1 MFTCGSFLIFVTGFI
16 STNGHPIDPKVVL
29 AVSNGFG
36 ITIIGAALLI
46 TTVIALIACTCCKQ
60 RRDGFKEFRN
70 PTTGGHIGFT
80 NTLSEL
86 AIFPPPVT
94 VQPQH
99 PPSDDGSSEVNVHP
113 PSRPAA
119 FSCVVPSI
127 TDWFVDRN
135 GNFPRQQLFY
145 QKEIG
150 KGWFGKVVKG
160 EARGA
165 KVVVRILREDATPEE
180 KGYFLHEA
188 KPFRDLKH
196 KNISRLYGRCLEHD
210 PFLLLFEY
218 CTNGDLKSFLVT
230 NSGSRNAITEQKIS
244 LKMMIDVTE
253 GLKFMNEHGFIHTD
267 LAARNCLVASDLT
280 VKIGDYG
287 TSVDKYQ
294 NEYYI
299 VGDVAVPI
307 RWCAPET
314 LTCTQTTIETKE
326 VTEGGNVWSLAVLL
340 WEIAEFGKMPFL
352 DLTDDEVI
360 TRVLV
365 QGSVRLPPPNCSFG
379 HYLHNVMTLCWRME
393 NRANIEQIL
402 MMLMYLK
409 NNPFQESDFESRWKA
424 LKPNTVVV
432 VDNHTPIHSP
442 RHTELAQRP
451 HLTAKLEFDS
461 GVDLEIKPTDENPD
475 SCRTSTPNTVSPQLS
490 VASEDIFQP
499 VQHKSPS
506 MTNLK
511 GSLEDVTQFD
521 SWLMGVEQKTEEDR
535 NFVKNISEAIKNLD
549 ETLALEKT
557 SSSSQDSSME
567 GSKKPLLEFKLG
579 PTGNEKKGDSSSS
592 DTEEETWRNRIE
604 RGEFT
609 EKVKEKSKSVTDL
622 MVLTHID
629 SEGSESDSLPSLTR
643 QYSVK
648 KTTVKGVSYT
658 GIGFGSEGNI
668 RNAVLSEELQD
679 KLKQLT
685 TWKTETQSFL
695 VKGASEKNNKNLP
708 FMGVEEVS
716 APIISMG
723 DEDSSVPNSSSVSTT
738 PIAAAEDVTGSHITT
753 FSSDSA
759 SDVTAISNSLSE
771 QSIVNIKTN
780 PVNKETVMIEENN
793 VYSDCIKGSL
803 VNNEHSV
810 SSNVRISEN
819 VGTNDHRQLVVD
831 SKQTASSHSNKNSVP
846 EIVITESEIS
856 QVLDEPEPSVDM
868 QYVVD
873 IKPRKFVF
881 VCEETGLASDSSD
894 DEKNSP
900 QDVKTIIEPQQE
912 TSCSVI
918 LGSCEEH
925 TLDYFKGLKTTFTP
939 NVSYDGVI
947 ENQTEG
953 SYDLLDE
960 HSVKEESKIL
970 EKNLVDKKLPEVA
983 LVTLSDQAVI
993 NLSKDRDKN
1002 FEEEHI
1008 SKRDIRENKPGVE
1021 DGEENVSQNN
1031 SMNFNESLLHIID
1044 SFIDNERAY
1053 TALSIVPE
1061 KDLSLDISPNTKK
1074 LFPVEEVVEK
1084 SMWSDQENYTSPYGV
1099 ESSYSYENSSEE
1111 LLVDGPID
1119 GKKLSEQV
1127 NVPSSPLKIENPF
1140 ISDKSSEKHLVGPEL
1155 VEKHLIG
1162 PEIDEKSFSTI
1173 ESPFTSKNL
1182 IVENFVQNP
1191 LVENMFPTDLTSS
1204 FKTEN
1209 PFISEPSSEECSVE
1223 VPVDENMFSN
1233 VLDLGIPFPSKNFT
1247 KEPLVEST
1255 IGESIFSKHANLGS
1269 PEKMENRFTSRRSS
1283 EEHLVDITFNEC
1295 SSSDQLHLDLNNPSE
1310 TDESSVSSR
1319 NSSKEHLFKASF
1331 DENTSNLQLSTS
1343 PEIDNL
1349 HTSRTSI
1356 EENLVDVTLNQHTF
1370 PNHVDLDNPFKMKI
1384 ISSSENYTEETLIKT
1399 PNITSPDRIENLFT
1413 TANSSKEQLE
1423 DDFSR
1428 KNTLSKQTDLD
1439 SPFKMDNLV
1448 LSRHSSEEHLVSAPV
1463 HENKF
1468 SQKLELSSPCKTES
1482 DFRSEKSSVEHLVK
1496 ALDDNKFSK
1505 MLELESTFIS
1515 ENSSEEHLES
1525 PTLNKKTFSKQ
1536 TDLESPVKIENLIS
1550 LGNSYKEN
1558 LVEAP
1563 VEENKSS
1570 NESTLGKIENTLT
1583 SGNSSKENLV
1593 NPTLNKNTFSN
1604 QKDLNSPKEE
1614 SLVLSGNISKEY
1626 LVEAPVDENKSS
1638 KMLEL
1643 SSTCPITNTFTL
1655 ENSSK
1660 EHLED
1665 AKLNRHTFSK
1675 EIDVESP
1682 FKMENFISS
1691 ENSSVE
1697 HLVKPP
1703 VGENKFSKML
1713 ELPSPCEIESTFIS
1727 KNSSE
1732 EHHVDDAQL
1741 NKNTFSKQI
1750 DLNSPKVE
1758 ILVPS
1763 GKSSEVEHK
1772 SLVEEPIDENKF
1784 SKKLEISIPCKIEN
1798 TISSEEHFVEAP
1810 FPFNQPEPVD
1820 IHSNITSVKAKS
1832 LDSFLSPKNGYE
1844 HFVTLRNGL
1853 YVEDDSHITNFVPVF
1868 NMTESVS
1875 ENAFMSQNL
1884 YYDPYFSVDSGHS
1897 SDRCIEQDK
1906 KMNDLKNRLED
1917 VVKSGSDFQLKNSEE
1932 EYGGKLLTP
1941 DDERSS
1947 DSGFRD
1953 KGSLSESVEDTCD
1966 EKYNLEDIDA
1976 ELDEFTLKNI
1986 DKEDLKYYEHLVDS
2000 DREPTPGWFLHVRPE
2015 STTVDAKESGWL
2027 SQSTED
2033 EERLPLT
2040 IDAEFA
2046 AAIRNELKEKL
2057 PCAQQVEKTEEDA
2070 SPEQEPA
2077 TDKFTYPSQLSPI
2090 LEEQESNQSSLQLND
2105 CSPVFIL
2112 PPPEIKTDTFKQDI
2126 VKAFESL
2133 ESSKNG
2139 IIMEDLEDGNGL
2151 MLFSDDR
2158 IIVDDDV
2165 LIVDTET
2172 NEATLIESP
2181 KPQSHLAFIL
2191 TKKEPEVFIDND
2203 SPEVNSEIYVLT
2215 PDNAP
2220 LTPNSVNTDSH
2231 SSPENANM
2239 SGLFLS
2245 PCSIRSDLFD
2255 SGPPSLPFDLG
2266 QSLEEVEDI
2275 PVCEETVIE
2284 NFTSRI
2290 CNGDTSDHIMDNE
2303 KDILKGEEKEVDNN
2317 KIDVM
2322 EVELAKD
2329 STNKLLEPL
2338 NTLKDHEENNK
2349 KSCGIEVTLDQSS
2362 PADSNLKRSLSDEK
2376 VSKHLRA
2383 EVEIDRLISWSNK
2396 ENEIENTNH
2405 LNSNTTLRN
2414 DWLKD
2419 LFTNNINSAEMN
2431 SKEDKNHVNSNLR
2444 KTDWPTIEELVYEKR
2459 SEKSEQNHCLKPNIT
2474 STLALMSPDLSSAD
2488 SKSLAS
2494 SFSSTPSSDENKT
2507 VAMSTEDSDSSKSN
2521 EKLPKPNS
2529 LNLKSD
2535 ASGAPMPSP
2544 EDAEKG
2550 WRPTICQLMEL
2561 TDQAAADGEEMTT
2574 SFIEPDEN
2582 GIYTPDWESDISEE
2596 QSSSSGEFVWKEG
2609 DTEDLLKCV
2618 GTDTNSLNDEIIG
2631 GGMERIEEEDEDC
2644 SSCNDSDTSSETSSG
2659 TEFVPSTWNA
2669 MAIPMKSALKVNT
2682 PQKKNEQK
2690 RVVFKKEKYQCIYEY
2705 PREESDNEE
2714 EEFSPVMWQTPTTPV
2729 FDYSVFADWELADGE
2744 IISTPIDSV
2753 DSDSEE
2759 SKKPKKEEAEA
2770 EFDFYRLDYNPG
2782 LNPERPWSDSLPE
2795 DDADFSPLASDL
2807 APVRLGDLRHT
2818 KATLRLELPQL
2829 RPDQGEASILDSVS
2843 DAPP

>member
-1 MFTCGSFLIFVTGFI
+1 MFTCGYILIFAAGFI
-16 STNGHPIDPKVVL
+16 SSNGHPIDPRVIL
-29 AVSNGFG
+29 PVSNGFG
-36 ITIIGAALLI
+36 ITIIGAALLF
-46 TTVIALIACTCCKQ
+46 TTVVALIACTCCKQ

-70 PTTGGHIGFT
+70 PTVSGGNIGFT

-94 VQPQH
+94 VQQQH
-99 PPSDDGSSEVNVHP
+99 PSSDDDPPHVNVHP
-113 PSRPAA
+113 PSRPAP
-119 FSCVVPSI
+119 FSCVVPSV

-299 VGDVAVPI
+299 VGDIAVPI

-340 WEIAEFGKMPFL
+340 WEIAEFGKLPYQE
-352 DLTDDEVI
+352 LTDDEVI
-360 TRVLV
+360 TKVLV

-409 NNPFQESDFESRWKA
+409 NNPFQESDFESRWRA

-511 GSLEDVTQFD
+511 GSLEDVAQFD

-535 NFVKNISEAIKNLD
+535 KFVKNISEAIKNLD

-567 GSKKPLLEFKLG
+567 GSKKPLLDFKLG
-579 PTGNEKKGDSSSS
+579 PTGSEKKGDSSSS

-695 VKGASEKNNKNLP
+695 VKGASEKNNKNLL
-708 FMGVEEVS
+708 FTATKETS
-716 APIISMG
+716 APIVSVG
-723 DEDSSVPNSSSVSTT
+723 DDSSVPVISSATTT
-738 PIAAAEDVTGSHITT
+738 PIAAAKDITT
-753 FSSDSA
+753 SQIASLSNDSTNIMP
-759 SDVTAISNSLSE
+759 DITAISSSCPEENP
-771 QSIVNIKTN
+771 IVNKKAEN
-780 PVNKETVMIEENN
+780 VNKESVMKEEKN
-793 VYSDCIKGSL
+793 VHSDCIKSNL
-803 VNNEHSV
+803 VDNEHTV
-810 SSNVRISEN
+810 KSNIKISEN
-819 VGTNDHRQLVVD
+819 VGVNDCHQLVVD
-831 SKQTASSHSNKNSVP
+831 SHQSASSHSIKDPVP
-846 EIVITESEIS
+846 EIVITESEKTQI
-856 QVLDEPEPSVDM
+856 LDEPEPSVDM

-873 IKPRKFVF
+873 VKPRKFVF
-881 VCEETGLASDSSD
+881 VCKDADSLSDSSD
-894 DEKNSP
+894 DEDNSV
-900 QDVKTIIEPQQE
+900 QDVKVSESQQE
-912 TSCSVI
+912 ERSSSVI

-939 NVSYDGVI
+939 NVSYVDAVETQAEVSSG
-947 ENQTEG
+947 
-953 SYDLLDE
+953 LLDE
-960 HSVKEESKIL
+960 NSVKEESCNV
-970 EKNLVDKKLPEVA
+970 ENHPAAKKLPDVA
-983 LVTLSDQAVI
+983 VVTFSDQFVI
-993 NLSKDRDKN
+993 NSSESSGQRFD
-1002 FEEEHI
+1002 EEHI
-1008 SKRDIRENKPGVE
+1008 TNNTTSDNKFDVE
-1021 DGEENVSQNN
+1021 DQQKREKNISK
-1031 SMNFNESLLHIID
+1031 NFSGFDESFLHIID

-1053 TALSIVPE
+1053 TAPLIVPE
-1061 KDLSLDISPNTKK
+1061 ELSVDLSVNSKK
-1074 LFPVEEVVEK
+1074 VFSVEDAVEK
-1084 SMWSDQENYTSPYGV
+1084 NTFSNPIVEAPLDENISKPENVSSPHII
-1099 ESSYSYENSSEE
+1099 ENIFITNKSSEE
-1111 LLVDGPID
+1111 NLDGPEID
-1119 GKKLSEQV
+1119 AIKLTKQV
-1127 NVPSSPLKIENPF
+1127 DLSSPFKMESIFSSEYSAETPISKNITYLDTDITSPSEKQNPFTLETNKECPAEAPIQENMFSKQLDLSPFVMESPFSSEKLVKENLVETSISGIENPF
-1140 ISDKSSEKHLVGPEL
+1140 RSEAALSEKVTLKENIFYKEVDPDSPI
-1155 VEKHLIG
+1155 K
-1162 PEIDEKSFSTI
+1162 I
-1173 ESPFTSKNL
+1173 ENHFVS
-1182 IVENFVQNP
+1182 ENFMETP
-1191 LVENMFPTDLTSS
+1191 SGTNMISKHTDLTT
-1204 FKTEN
+1204 FAVKQN
-1209 PFISEPSSEECSVE
+1209 PFISETPEKNIDVTLNENMSSKYDGPFPSENSIQNTITGNTFIKHLDLTNPSKIGNSITSRTSFEEDLLDILTNENVFSKQVDIDSPSKMGSIVSSEEHLIQTPIDGNKLAKGVE
-1223 VPVDENMFSN
+1223 LSSPSEIITTFSSGSSSEEQLFDTSFNENKFFNHVDFDGSSQIKSPVSSGSSSEEESLDDKNKVSKEVEFSSPSRIDTTTSSGIASEERLVDTNSNQNKLFKQVDLDSSSKMESPVSSGNSSEEHLVQSLDDENKFSKN
-1233 VLDLGIPFPSKNFT
+1233 IEFSSPSKIETTFSSETSFEEHLVDTNSNQNKLLKQVNLNSSSKT
-1247 KEPLVEST
+1247 ESPDTSVNLSEEHLVESLGDEKKVSKDVNFPRPCDINT
-1255 IGESIFSKHANLGS
+1255 RFSSG
-1269 PEKMENRFTSRRSS
+1269 RSS
-1283 EEHLVDITFNEC
+1283 EEHLVKAPLNE
-1295 SSSDQLHLDLNNPSE
+1295 
-1310 TDESSVSSR
+1310 
-1319 NSSKEHLFKASF
+1319 
-1331 DENTSNLQLSTS
+1331 
-1343 PEIDNL
+1343 
-1349 HTSRTSI
+1349 
-1356 EENLVDVTLNQHTF
+1356 
-1370 PNHVDLDNPFKMKI
+1370 
-1384 ISSSENYTEETLIKT
+1384 
-1399 PNITSPDRIENLFT
+1399 NI
-1413 TANSSKEQLE
+1413 
-1423 DDFSR
+1423 
-1428 KNTLSKQTDLD
+1428 
-1439 SPFKMDNLV
+1439 
-1448 LSRHSSEEHLVSAPV
+1448 
-1463 HENKF
+1463 
-1468 SQKLELSSPCKTES
+1468 ELSSPCKTV
-1482 DFRSEKSSVEHLVK
+1482 SS
-1496 ALDDNKFSK
+1496 F
-1505 MLELESTFIS
+1505 
-1515 ENSSEEHLES
+1515 
-1525 PTLNKKTFSKQ
+1525 
-1536 TDLESPVKIENLIS
+1536 
-1550 LGNSYKEN
+1550 
-1558 LVEAP
+1558 
-1563 VEENKSS
+1563 
-1570 NESTLGKIENTLT
+1570 
-1583 SGNSSKENLV
+1583 
-1593 NPTLNKNTFSN
+1593 
-1604 QKDLNSPKEE
+1604 
-1614 SLVLSGNISKEY
+1614 
-1626 LVEAPVDENKSS
+1626 
-1638 KMLEL
+1638 
-1643 SSTCPITNTFTL
+1643 
-1655 ENSSK
+1655 
-1660 EHLED
+1660 
-1665 AKLNRHTFSK
+1665 
-1675 EIDVESP
+1675 
-1682 FKMENFISS
+1682 
-1691 ENSSVE
+1691 
-1697 HLVKPP
+1697 
-1703 VGENKFSKML
+1703 
-1713 ELPSPCEIESTFIS
+1713 
-1727 KNSSE
+1727 
-1732 EHHVDDAQL
+1732 
-1741 NKNTFSKQI
+1741 
-1750 DLNSPKVE
+1750 
-1758 ILVPS
+1758 
-1763 GKSSEVEHK
+1763 
-1772 SLVEEPIDENKF
+1772 
-1784 SKKLEISIPCKIEN
+1784 
-1798 TISSEEHFVEAP
+1798 SSEEHFVEAP

-1820 IHSNITSVKAKS
+1820 IHSNITSMKAKS

-1853 YVEDDSHITNFVPVF
+1853 YMEDDSHITNFVPVF

-1986 DKEDLKYYEHLVDS
+1986 DKEDLKYYEQLVEP
-2000 DREPTPGWFLHVRPE
+2000 DRESTSGWFLHVRPD
-2015 STTVDAKESGWL
+2015 STAANGKDNGWL

-2112 PPPEIKTDTFKQDI
+2112 PPPEIKTDTFKEDI

-2133 ESSKNG
+2133 ESTKNG

-2151 MLFSDDR
+2151 MVFNDDR

-2191 TKKEPEVFIDND
+2191 TKKEPESFIDND
-2203 SPEVNSEIYVLT
+2203 SPEVNSDVYILT

-2275 PVCEETVIE
+2275 PACEETVIE
-2284 NFTSRI
+2284 NFASGI
-2290 CNGDTSDHIMDNE
+2290 CNGDAPYHI
-2303 KDILKGEEKEVDNN
+2303 IDNN
-2317 KIDVM
+2317 KIISTGNETELVDNKKIDVVK
-2322 EVELAKD
+2322 VEIQKD
-2329 STNKLLEPL
+2329 STNIFEPL
-2338 NTLKDHEENNK
+2338 TTTKDLEENNK
-2349 KSCGIEVTLDQSS
+2349 KSNGIEVNIDTLS

-2383 EVEIDRLISWSNK
+2383 EVEIDKLISRSNK

-2405 LNSNTTLRN
+2405 LNSNSTLRN

-2419 LFTNNINSAEMN
+2419 LFTNNINSSEIN
-2431 SKEDKNHVNSNLR
+2431 SKEEKNHVNSNLR
-2444 KTDWPTIEELVYEKR
+2444 KTDWPTIEELVFEKR
-2459 SEKSEQNHCLKPNIT
+2459 SEKSEQNNSLKPNIT

-2507 VAMSTEDSDSSKSN
+2507 VAMSTEDSDSLKST
-2521 EKLPKPNS
+2521 EKVVKPNS

-2596 QSSSSGEFVWKEG
+2596 QSSSSGEFVWK
-2609 DTEDLLKCV
+2609 
-2618 GTDTNSLNDEIIG
+2618 NDDIVG

-2644 SSCNDSDTSSETSSG
+2644 SSCNGSDTSSETSSG
-2659 TEFVPSTWNA
+2659 TEFVPSTWNSL
-2669 MAIPMKSALKVNT
+2669 AIPMKSALKVNA

-2714 EEFSPVMWQTPTTPV
+2714 EEFSPGMWQTPTTPV
-2729 FDYSVFADWELADGE
+2729 FDYSVFADWELGDGE

-2759 SKKPKKEEAEA
+2759 SKKPKKEE

-2782 LNPERPWSDSLPE
+2782 SHLERPWSDTLPE
-2795 DDADFSPLASDL
+2795 DDADFSPLAADL

>member
-1 MFTCGSFLIFVTGFI
+1 MFTCGSILIFAAGFI
-16 STNGHPIDPKVVL
+16 SSNGHPIDPRVIL
-29 AVSNGFG
+29 PVSNGFG

-46 TTVIALIACTCCKQ
+46 STVIALIACTCCKQ

-70 PTTGGHIGFT
+70 PTAGGHIGFT

-94 VQPQH
+94 VQQQH
-99 PPSDDGSSEVNVHP
+99 SPSDDGPAQANVHP

-119 FSCVVPSI
+119 FSCVIPSV

-307 RWCAPET
+307 RWCAPES

-340 WEIAEFGKMPFL
+340 WEIAEFGKLPYQ

-365 QGSVRLPPPNCSFG
+365 QGSARLLPPNCSFG

-409 NNPFQESDFESRWKA
+409 NNPFQESDFESRWRA

-451 HLTAKLEFDS
+451 HLTTKLEFDS

-490 VASEDIFQP
+490 VASEDIFHP

-511 GSLEDVTQFD
+511 GSLEDVAQFD

-567 GSKKPLLEFKLG
+567 GSKKPLLDFKLG

-685 TWKTETQSFL
+685 TWKNETQSFL
-695 VKGASEKNNKNLP
+695 VKGASEKNNKNLL
-708 FMGVEEVS
+708 FMAAKEAS
-716 APIISMG
+716 APISVG
-723 DEDSSVPNSSSVSTT
+723 DEDPSAAISS
-738 PIAAAEDVTGSHITT
+738 AATITAGAEDIACSQTAPFNNDGTPMS
-753 FSSDSA
+753 
-759 SDVTAISNSLSE
+759 SDVTVISSSHSE
-771 QSIVNIKTN
+771 ENSIVNMKAKN
-780 PVNKETVMIEENN
+780 VNKESVMKEEMN
-793 VYSDCIKGSL
+793 VNSDCIKGNL
-803 VNNEHSV
+803 VDNENTV
-810 SSNVRISEN
+810 ISNIKISES
-819 VGTNDHRQLVVD
+819 VGTEDRRELVVD
-831 SKQTASSHSNKNSVP
+831 SKQSASSHSNMDSVP
-846 EIVITESEIS
+846 EIVITESESS
-856 QVLDEPEPSVDM
+856 QVLDELEPSVDM

-881 VCEETGLASDSSD
+881 VCKDADLLSDSSD
-894 DEKNSP
+894 DEEDSK
-900 QDVKTIIEPQQE
+900 QDFQVIEPQQE
-912 TSCSVI
+912 KGSCSVI

-939 NVSYDGVI
+939 NVSYVD
-947 ENQTEG
+947 NAPQREG
-953 SYDLLDE
+953 SFDLDE
-960 HSVKEESKIL
+960 HCVKEESNIV
-970 EKNLVDKKLPEVA
+970 EKHPEVKKLPEVSI
-983 LVTLSDQAVI
+983 VTFSDQSV
-993 NLSKDRDKN
+993 NNSSEDSKLHFD
-1002 FEEEHI
+1002 EEHI
-1008 SKRDIRENKPGVE
+1008 SNKTTRGNISSIE
-1021 DGEENVSQNN
+1021 DGEKGEDISKNIG
-1031 SMNFNESLLHIID
+1031 MNFSGFNESFLHIID

-1053 TALSIVPE
+1053 TALSIVPDKE
-1061 KDLSLDISPNTKK
+1061 LSSGISVNSKK
-1074 LFPVEEVVEK
+1074 VASAEETVEK
-1084 SMWSDQENYTSPYGV
+1084 NTISNPIVNT
-1099 ESSYSYENSSEE
+1099 
-1111 LLVDGPID
+1111 PID
-1119 GKKLSEQV
+1119 ENKLS
-1127 NVPSSPLKIENPF
+1127 NISSPI
-1140 ISDKSSEKHLVGPEL
+1140 I
-1155 VEKHLIG
+1155 
-1162 PEIDEKSFSTI
+1162 
-1173 ESPFTSKNL
+1173 
-1182 IVENFVQNP
+1182 
-1191 LVENMFPTDLTSS
+1191 
-1204 FKTEN
+1204 TEN
-1209 PFISEPSSEECSVE
+1209 PFI
-1223 VPVDENMFSN
+1223 
-1233 VLDLGIPFPSKNFT
+1233 T
-1247 KEPLVEST
+1247 
-1255 IGESIFSKHANLGS
+1255 
-1269 PEKMENRFTSRRSS
+1269 EKSS
-1283 EEHLVDITFNEC
+1283 EEHLDDDKIGENKLSKLTDLNSSFKIENLSSFENLVETPTSRNMISEHTDIT
-1295 SSSDQLHLDLNNPSE
+1295 SSAKKLNSFTSGTPSE
-1310 TDESSVSSR
+1310 ESLV
-1319 NSSKEHLFKASF
+1319 E
-1331 DENTSNLQLSTS
+1331 S
-1343 PEIDNL
+1343 PL
-1349 HTSRTSI
+1349 
-1356 EENLVDVTLNQHTF
+1356 EENLF
-1370 PNHVDLDNPFKMKI
+1370 FDLKGLSNPFKMEESHL
-1384 ISSSENYTEETLIKT
+1384 SS
-1399 PNITSPDRIENLFT
+1399 
-1413 TANSSKEQLE
+1413 
-1423 DDFSR
+1423 
-1428 KNTLSKQTDLD
+1428 
-1439 SPFKMDNLV
+1439 DNL
-1448 LSRHSSEEHLVSAPV
+1448 
-1463 HENKF
+1463 
-1468 SQKLELSSPCKTES
+1468 LET
-1482 DFRSEKSSVEHLVK
+1482 
-1496 ALDDNKFSK
+1496 
-1505 MLELESTFIS
+1505 
-1515 ENSSEEHLES
+1515 
-1525 PTLNKKTFSKQ
+1525 PT
-1536 TDLESPVKIENLIS
+1536 I
-1550 LGNSYKEN
+1550 G
-1558 LVEAP
+1558 
-1563 VEENKSS
+1563 
-1570 NESTLGKIENTLT
+1570 
-1583 SGNSSKENLV
+1583 
-1593 NPTLNKNTFSN
+1593 
-1604 QKDLNSPKEE
+1604 
-1614 SLVLSGNISKEY
+1614 
-1626 LVEAPVDENKSS
+1626 
-1638 KMLEL
+1638 
-1643 SSTCPITNTFTL
+1643 
-1655 ENSSK
+1655 
-1660 EHLED
+1660 
-1665 AKLNRHTFSK
+1665 
-1675 EIDVESP
+1675 
-1682 FKMENFISS
+1682 
-1691 ENSSVE
+1691 
-1697 HLVKPP
+1697 
-1703 VGENKFSKML
+1703 
-1713 ELPSPCEIESTFIS
+1713 
-1727 KNSSE
+1727 
-1732 EHHVDDAQL
+1732 
-1741 NKNTFSKQI
+1741 NTFSKQI
-1750 DLNSPKVE
+1750 DLLFNSDQIGNPSTPRASSKQDLVDVTLNENVFANQVGLNSPFKMENLLSSENLVE
-1758 ILVPS
+1758 TPS
-1763 GKSSEVEHK
+1763 GGNMISNHTDLNSPFEGQNPFTSGSSSEKSMVDVTFNENMSSKQVNLDSPLKVNIPFSSKHPNFTVHSEIGNPIISKNTSGDLKDIKMNEKSFSKLVDLDSIKMESPVSSGNSFEH
-1772 SLVEEPIDENKF
+1772 LVQVADGENKF
-1784 SKKLEISIPCKIEN
+1784 SKMVELSSPCKIETTFSSGTSSDEYFTDASIDKN
-1798 TISSEEHFVEAP
+1798 LFFKQVDLDSPPQMESSVLSGSSSEEHLVEIPEDENKSSNKVEPPSPYKIETTFSLRMSPEKHLIDASINKNSFFKQVDVDSPSQMESPVISSEEHLVEIPVDENLSKQVELSSPCKIETSFSSGTSSVEHLVDTTLNKNVFLKQEDIDSTKMESSISSGNISEEHLVEVPIDEKKFSKKVVLSSPRTIGTSSSEEHFVEAP

-1820 IHSNITSVKAKS
+1820 VHSNITNVKAKS

-1853 YVEDDSHITNFVPVF
+1853 YVEDDSHITNFIPVF

-1932 EYGGKLLTP
+1932 EYGGKILTP

-1986 DKEDLKYYEHLVDS
+1986 DIKEDLKYYEQLV
-2000 DREPTPGWFLHVRPE
+2000 EPDQEITSGWFLHVRPE
-2015 STTVDAKESGWL
+2015 STTVDSKDSGWL

-2105 CSPVFIL
+2105 CSPVFVL
-2112 PPPEIKTDTFKQDI
+2112 PLPEIKTDTFKEDI

-2151 MLFSDDR
+2151 MVFSDDR

-2191 TKKEPEVFIDND
+2191 TKKEPESFIDND
-2203 SPEVNSEIYVLT
+2203 SPEVNSDVYVLT

-2275 PVCEETVIE
+2275 PACEETVIE
-2284 NFTSRI
+2284 NFTPEI
-2290 CNGDTSDHIMDNE
+2290 CNGNASDHIIDN
-2303 KDILKGEEKEVDNN
+2303 DISILKGNEAEVIDN
-2317 KIDVM
+2317 KKVDVIQ
-2322 EVELAKD
+2322 VELTKD
-2329 STNKLLEPL
+2329 STNNLLEPL
-2338 NTLKDHEENNK
+2338 STLQEHEENNK
-2349 KSCGIEVTLDQSS
+2349 KSYSIEVNLDPLC
-2362 PADSNLKRSLSDEK
+2362 PANSNLKRSLADEK
-2376 VSKHLRA
+2376 VPKHLRA
-2383 EVEIDRLISWSNK
+2383 EEEIDRLLSRSNK

-2405 LNSNTTLRN
+2405 LNSNSALRN

-2419 LFTNNINSAEMN
+2419 LFTNNINSSEIN
-2431 SKEDKNHVNSNLR
+2431 SKEDKNHVNGNLR

-2459 SEKSEQNHCLKPNIT
+2459 SEKTEQNNCLKPNIT

-2507 VAMSTEDSDSSKSN
+2507 VAMSTEDSDSSKSS
-2521 EKLPKPNS
+2521 EKLAKPNT

-2596 QSSSSGEFVWKEG
+2596 QSSSSGEFVWK
-2609 DTEDLLKCV
+2609 
-2618 GTDTNSLNDEIIG
+2618 NDDIIG
-2631 GGMERIEEEDEDC
+2631 GAMERIEEEDEDC
-2644 SSCNDSDTSSETSSG
+2644 SSCNGSDTSSETSSG
-2659 TEFVPSTWNA
+2659 TEFVPSTWNS
-2669 MAIPMKSALKVNT
+2669 MAIPMKSALKVNA

-2714 EEFSPVMWQTPTTPV
+2714 EEFSPGMWQTPTPV
-2729 FDYSVFADWELADGE
+2729 FDYSVFADWELGDGE

-2759 SKKPKKEEAEA
+2759 SKKPKKEEAE
-2770 EFDFYRLDYNPG
+2770 FDFYRLDYNPG
-2782 LNPERPWSDSLPE
+2782 PQLERPWSDSLPE
-2795 DDADFSPLASDL
+2795 DDTDFSPLAADL